1 MLFYYKTY
9 LFNLIFFTDPMD
21 YFSLDGLTGDLS
33 TAKSI
38 DRESL
43 FNNNGIISLTV
54 RVNIQLLNNILFG
67 MTSYTHF

>member
-1 MLFYYKTY
+1 
-9 LFNLIFFTDPMD
+9 MD

-54 RVNIQLLNNILFG
+54 RVNIQSIIK
-67 MTSYTHF
+67 